1 MIPSPLLANTVPPDM
16 STLFLELGLV
26 FLALTIVARLS
37 SRVGLSPIP
46 LFLVVG
52 MAFGPESPLA
62 ISISQDFIATTAEI
76 GVLLLLFNSS

>member
-1 MIPSPLLANTVPPDM
+1 
-16 STLFLELGLV
+16 
-26 FLALTIVARLS
+26 
-37 SRVGLSPIP
+37 
-46 LFLVVG
+46 